1 MPVDRLFHPRA
12 GHSRKVTALTD
23 FQFLT
28 WWTYVLAAD
37 DYGVMRRS
45 AVTLQA
51 ANDALARRQIKV
63 VDRAFD
69 AVVDIGLVVPFEHQ
83 RDGYVCQLDWQDF
96 QRVRYPRDSHLPT
109 PPPEILQKCS
119 RSTRELFQKH
129 SRKVSEILPES
140 SGNSSEAFPVLPRAG
155 GREMANANAN
165 GKRQI
170 PTADGEI
177 SAETITDSYRMCWK
191 AAYGF
196 ESSLLLKPLEY
207 MQLEQQIT
215 AHGGAPLL
223 EALRAFF
230 AADDAYL
237 RKAKHPLALFLRDP
251 LKYLAKELTP
261 MRDME
266 REQLAQ
272 ADAALALLRKDR
284 SA

>member
-69 AVVDIGLVVPFEHQ
+69 AVVDIGLVMPFEHQ
-83 RDGYVCQLDWQDF
+83 GDWYVCQLDWQDF
-96 QRVRYPRDSHLPT
+96 QRVRYPRDSHLPI

-129 SRKVSEILPES
+129 SRKVPEILPEC
-140 SGNSSEAFPVLPRAG
+140 SGNSSETFPVLPRAG

-177 SAETITDSYRMCWK
+177 SAETVTDEYRLCWK
-191 AAYGF
+191 HSYGF

-207 MQLEQQIT
+207 MQLEQQLT
-215 AHGGAPLL
+215 AHGGARLL
-223 EALRAFF
+223 EALHAFF
-230 AADDAYL
+230 AVDDAYL

-261 MRDME
+261 VRDTE